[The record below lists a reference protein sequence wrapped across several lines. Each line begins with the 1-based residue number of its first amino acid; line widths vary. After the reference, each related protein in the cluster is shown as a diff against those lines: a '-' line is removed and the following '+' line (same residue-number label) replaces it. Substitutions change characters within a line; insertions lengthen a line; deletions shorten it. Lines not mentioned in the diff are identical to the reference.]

1 MAVNLSPVG
10 GVAVQFFTND
20 GTILS
25 GGKIYTYT
33 AGTNTP
39 QVTYTTSAGTIA
51 HSNPIILD
59 SAGRVPTGEIWL
71 TDGLVYKF
79 VIKDANDVL
88 IGTYDN
94 IVGINSNFINFTN
107 QQEIQTATAGQTV
120 FTLTT
125 MQYQPGTGSLSVF
138 VDGVNQYGPSASY
151 AFTETSSTVVTFV
164 SGLHVGASVKF
175 TTSEINAA
183 SYGDAFQISYTPP
196 FTASVATNVGDK
208 LAQTISPE
216 DFGAVGD
223 GTTDDTVAMQA
234 AIDQVQ
240 SNGGGTIILTGG
252 KNYKISNA
260 PLTISQQNVAITS
273 EGSLIG
279 ATITVAN
286 DAAGIELTAARATFK
301 GFSLVFSGASGSAT
315 SHGID
320 ASTVQTPYVNME
332 NVTIQGFPG
341 DGVKFFDVFAS
352 RFSNCHFFENDGY
365 GFNALAGTS
374 LDLSSCYARANL
386 TGGYRLS
393 TVAYSTL
400 NACAADDNEAPA
412 YSLVQCYSIAMD
424 GCGSETTLPNGA
436 FSVIEIEGSIAC
448 SVRNYFSSTD
458 LVGAG
463 AGDSL
468 IRIRDGVSRNAD
480 LNSFSNIQLTS
491 IQVDYTIDV
500 NTTLDCSTFIV
511 GDIAGAL
518 VATVLDAG
526 NKVGNIKGQADIK
539 FFKANRTKAFW
550 YDVANDLLNVGVDVE
565 VGPATTDSGA
575 TINAAGILSVRRH
588 NSTSQVARFYG
599 TGETR
604 ISGDGSALNTTGTW
618 GTISDRRLKE
628 NIAYISDDD
637 ALAQVEDVKALKFAR
652 YNIIGNDK
660 TFLGLIAQDV
670 QETSPNLVEA
680 DEEGMLSVKQS
691 IVHQKAV
698 IALQHAL
705 KRIEILEAKTAHL

>member
-1 MAVNLSPVG
+1 MALTKVSYSMIQGAIFNVDDYGADPT
-10 GVAVQFFTND
+10 GVTD
-20 GTILS
+20 S
-25 GGKIYTYT
+25 
-33 AGTNTP
+33 
-39 QVTYTTSAGTIA
+39 TSAI
-51 HSNPIILD
+51 
-59 SAGRVPTGEIWL
+59 
-71 TDGLVYKF
+71 
-79 VIKDANDVL
+79 
-88 IGTYDN
+88 
-94 IVGINSNFINFTN
+94 
-107 QQEIQTATAGQTV
+107 
-120 FTLTT
+120 
-125 MQYQPGTGSLSVF
+125 
-138 VDGVNQYGPSASY
+138 
-151 AFTETSSTVVTFV
+151 
-164 SGLHVGASVKF
+164 
-175 TTSEINAA
+175 
-183 SYGDAFQISYTPP
+183 
-196 FTASVATNVGDK
+196 
-208 LAQTISPE
+208 
-216 DFGAVGD
+216 
-223 GTTDDTVAMQA
+223 QA
-234 AIDQVQ
+234 AITAAETA
-240 SNGGGTIILTGG
+240 GAGIIQLTADGVYRL
-252 KNYKISNA
+252 NTA
-260 PLTISQQNVAITS
+260 PLVISQQNIAIGTL
-273 EGSLIG
+273 GSTLT
-279 ATITVAN
+279 ATLKVYN
-286 DAAGIELTAARATFK
+286 DAPCIELNAARATFK
-301 GFSLVFSGASGSAT
+301 GFFMEYAGPSPGTAT
-315 SHGID
+315 SHGLD
-320 ASTVQTPYVNME
+320 ASSVQTPYINME

-341 DGVKFFDVFAS
+341 DGAKFLDVFAS

-424 GCGSETTLPNGA
+424 GCGSETTLPNGV

-468 IRIRDGVSRNAD
+468 IRIRDGASRNAD

-539 FFKANRTKAFW
+539 FFKADRTKAFW
-550 YDVANDLLNVGVDVE
+550 YDVANDLLNVGVDAE

-575 TINAAGILSVRRH
+575 TINATGILSVRRH

-604 ISGDGSALNTTGTW
+604 ISGDGSILNTTGTY
-618 GTISDRRLKE
+618 GTISDKKLKE
-628 NIAYISDDD
+628 NIAYISEVE
-637 ALAQVEDVKALKFAR
+637 ALAQVADVKALKFAR
-652 YNIIGNDK
+652 YNMIGNDK

-680 DEEGMLSVKQS
+680 DEEGILSVKQS

-698 IALQHAL
+698 IALQVALQKIDELETRVLSLEAL
-705 KRIEILEAKTAHL
+705 K